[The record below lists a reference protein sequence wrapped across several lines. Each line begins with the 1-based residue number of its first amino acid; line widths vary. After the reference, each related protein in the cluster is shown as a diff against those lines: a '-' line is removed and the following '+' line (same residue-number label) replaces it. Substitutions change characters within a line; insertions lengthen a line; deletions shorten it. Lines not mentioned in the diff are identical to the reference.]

1 MSLQFIL
8 GLASADHF
16 GQVVQSMHQAAE
28 QHPDD
33 QYFQIVPNNV
43 KFEAELGTLKRL
55 NMHQRATYAQNQ
67 IQTFSFSRLIWYFLR
82 DQPPYQV
89 PQLSPVAINMI
100 IFQIIAKH
108 EADLTI
114 YRGEGKQAGFIQQV
128 AEQLMELQQGNLSPD
143 DLHQLQTNT
152 TGELRNKL
160 HDLELIYRA
169 FLQATDGKYLY
180 QAATLELLNEYL
192 LRMPA
197 QQLEQLH
204 FYFTGFSEL
213 TAQEIQLVHTLIR
226 RAHVVVDLT
235 LDQPVREA
243 APSPEAFFAQPGRL
257 YYRLYQY
264 AREHSRMLPDQ
275 YAPARNL
282 QPGLTQLEEYW
293 ISSSELERK
302 LPKAP
307 ATNPNLHVFQAA
319 TPFDELMNVA
329 TKVRQLVAT
338 GKYRYGD
345 FLVVARN
352 LSDYENIIDPIFS
365 MQQIPYFTDIQKQ
378 MENHPLV
385 VLLQALFAIYKPNR
399 ARNYRYEDVMK
410 LLKTELLIPKQD
422 EKHFEGLDDFRW
434 QLALCENLVLKNG
447 YYGKKWTQQADWK
460 YTTVV
465 DETTGVVVDK
475 NQAVSQAINQIRHFV
490 KDNLPPF
497 YRRLTKAQTGREA
510 AQILYQFLVNHG
522 VPARLQEWQQQAT
535 EAGKLQEAGQAEQV
549 WNEFCHILDDYVNV
563 LGDQEFV
570 QDDFLALLQA
580 GFVGA
585 TYSQIPST
593 LDQVTISEMGRYHLR
608 DKRITIFV
616 GADDHNLPVRIERQS
631 LLSDG
636 DRDQLGEQLAADQ
649 FLATTSETQMVAEPY
664 EDYLTF
670 MTPQD
675 QLYFSHH
682 VGNGADDALLKQ
694 SPYVQR
700 IQEFF
705 GLNTETFHAQ
715 PDATNLDVQPYLG
728 SPRATLKYLIPAA
741 LASKKQRQPL
751 NPSWATIQ
759 KTLEQAV
766 DPALQRLTRNLMSSL
781 NYRNEPTPLQPEI
794 VTGLYG
800 QRILTSISKLEEFY
814 SNPYEYFLEY
824 GLRLKERDEFEI
836 NAAETGSF
844 YHDALDQLM
853 KVVNQQNLELGELDN
868 QQIKELVTE
877 ITTKLIEDDRTQR
890 YEILQSSERMNYLKG
905 QLIQTVNEMA
915 QTLRNQARHV
925 HMRPRQTEVSFGP
938 GQRYQELQFDLG
950 NEQQVGVQGR
960 IDRID
965 GMDVA
970 GTDYLNI
977 VDYKSS
983 QHKMNFAEIYDGTA
997 MQMMTYMDAVLKNLD
1012 SISDADQA
1020 QLLGALYLRV
1030 FDPVLK
1036 PEDLENWQDAQ
1047 KIQSSLLK
1055 KHKYSGIL
1063 LADQDV
1069 LKSLGDQDVSEIYP
1083 FAFTKNDSFNKQKS
1097 SVISQA
1103 DLDRVIHHTEQ
1114 LIQTAGKR
1122 IFAGDT
1128 RLWPARF
1135 QARSTITNSPYQAV
1149 MQFDPLLKEN
1159 NYREVE
1165 NLSMQAVL
1173 DKLRDEQKGDRHE

>member
-8 GLASADHF
+8 GKASTDHA
-16 GQVVQSMHQAAE
+16 GQVIQAMQTSAA
-28 QHPDD
+28 QHPSD

-55 NMHQRATYAQNQ
+55 NLEEQATYAQNQ

-82 DQPPYQV
+82 DHPAYQV
-89 PQLSPVAINMI
+89 PQLSSVAINMI
-100 IFQIIAKH
+100 IFQIITDH

-128 AEQLMELQQGNLSPD
+128 AEQLMELQQGNVSPD
-143 DLHQLQTNT
+143 DLQQLQQTA

-160 HDLELIYRA
+160 HDLAIIYRA
-169 FLQATDGKYLY
+169 FLAATDGKYLY
-180 QAATLELLNEYL
+180 KAATLELLNEYL

-213 TAQEIQLVHTLIR
+213 TAQELQLVHTLIR

-235 LDQPVREA
+235 LDQPVREV
-243 APSPEAFFAQPGRL
+243 APAPEAFFAQPGRL

-264 AREHSRMLPDQ
+264 AQAHSRILPDQ
-275 YAPARNL
+275 YAPTRDL
-282 QPGLTQLEEYW
+282 QPGLQQLEEYW
-293 ISSSELERK
+293 ISSSELDRQ
-302 LPKAP
+302 LPEAP
-307 ATNPNLHVFQAA
+307 RSNPAVHVLQAA
-319 TPFDELMNVA
+319 TPFDELMNVS
-329 TKVRQLVAT
+329 TKIRQLVAT

-410 LLKTELLIPKQD
+410 LLKTELLIPKQT
-422 EKHFEGLDDFRW
+422 EKLADFRW

-447 YYGKKWTQQADWK
+447 YYGKKWTQQEDWK

-475 NQAVSQAINQIRHFV
+475 NQAFSKAINQIRHFV

-497 YRRLTKAQTGREA
+497 YRRLTKAKTGREA

-522 VPARLQEWQQQAT
+522 VPDRLQEWQQQAT
-535 EAGKLQEAGQAEQV
+535 EAGNLQEAGQAEQV

-608 DKRITIFV
+608 DKRITIVV
-616 GADDHNLPVRIERQS
+616 GADDHSLPVRIERQS

-636 DRDQLGEQLAADQ
+636 DRDQLSEQLAPDQ
-649 FLATTSETQMVAEPY
+649 FLATTSETKMVAEPY

-670 MTPQD
+670 LTPQD

-682 VGNGADDALLKQ
+682 AGNGADDTLLKQ

-705 GLNTETFHAQ
+705 QLTPEVFHAQ
-715 PDATNLDVQPYLG
+715 PDANELDVQPYLG

-741 LASKKQRQPL
+741 LASRKQQQKL
-751 NPSWATIQ
+751 NASWAAVRT
-759 KTLEQAV
+759 TLEQDAN
-766 DPALQRLTRNLMSSL
+766 PQLQRLTRNLMSSL
-781 NYRNEPTPLQPEI
+781 DYRNEPTPLTNEI

-800 QRILTSISKLEEFY
+800 NQILTSISKLEEFY

-836 NAAETGSF
+836 NPADTGTF
-844 YHDALDQLM
+844 YHEALDHLM
-853 KVVNQQNLELGELDN
+853 KLVNQQQLELGDLDD
-868 QQIKELVTE
+868 QQVTELVTE
-877 ITTKLIEDDRTQR
+877 VTTKLIEDDQAQR
-890 YEILQSSERMNYLKG
+890 YEILQSSERMNYIKN
-905 QLIQTVNEMA
+905 QLIKTVTEMA
-915 QTLRNQARHV
+915 QALRNQARHV
-925 HMRPRQTEVSFGP
+925 HMRPRQTEVAFGP
-938 GQRYQELQFDLG
+938 GKHYQELKFALD
-950 NEQQVGVQGR
+950 NHKQVSVQGR

-965 GMDVA
+965 GMDVD

-983 QHKMNFAEIYDGTA
+983 EREIKFAQVYDGTA
-997 MQMMTYMDAVLKNLD
+997 MQMMTYMDAVLQNLE
-1012 SISDADQA
+1012 SIGDTEQA
-1020 QLLGALYLRV
+1020 RLIGALYLHV
-1030 FDPVLK
+1030 FDPVLDYTELK
-1036 PEDLENWQDAQ
+1036 NWQDPQ
-1047 KIQSSLLK
+1047 QIQQRLLQ
-1055 KHKYSGIL
+1055 KHKYNGIL
-1063 LADQDV
+1063 LADKDV
-1069 LKSLGDQDVSEIYP
+1069 LQSLGDQDVSAVYP
-1083 FAFTKNDSFNKQKS
+1083 FRFKNDGDFYKDSKI
-1097 SVISQA
+1097 ISQA
-1103 DLDRVIHHTEQ
+1103 DLNRVINHTEQ
-1114 LIQTAGKR
+1114 LIQTAGNR

-1135 QARSTITNSPYQAV
+1135 QDKSNITNSAYQSV
-1149 MQFDPLLKEN
+1149 MQFDPLLAEN

-1165 NLSMQAVL
+1165 NLSMAEVL
-1173 DKLRDEQKGDRHE
+1173 EKLRAEQKGGNHE